1 MCDVT
6 DVISFSQ
13 AAEQKSCSR
22 ATLYRA
28 VDDGRLNDVVVG
40 ERRMLIRDEK
50 WKDFEPEFIG
60 LRARKLSDTNSN
72 GSS

>member
-40 ERRMLIRDEK
+40 ERRMLIQDGR

-60 LRARKLSDTNSN
+60 MRARKLNNTSN
-72 GSS
+72 KSS

>member
-40 ERRMLIRDEK
+40 ERRMLIQDEQ
-50 WKDFEPEFIG
+50 WQDFEPKFIG
-60 LRARKLSDTNSN
+60 LRARKHNETTNE
-72 GSS
+72 SS

>member
-1 MCDVT
+1 MCHVT

-28 VDDGRLNDVVVG
+28 VDDGRLKDVVVG
-40 ERRMLIRDEK
+40 DRRMLIQDEK
-50 WKDFEPEFIG
+50 WEDFEPKFIG
-60 LRARKLSDTNSN
+60 LRARELDNAN
-72 GSS
+72 L

>member
-40 ERRMLIRDEK
+40 DRRMLIQDEK
-50 WKDFEPEFIG
+50 WNDFEPEIIG
-60 LRARKLSDTNSN
+60 LRARKLSDTSN
-72 GSS
+72 QSS

>member
-1 MCDVT
+1 MCDVN

-40 ERRMLIRDEK
+40 DRRMLIQDEK
-50 WKDFEPEFIG
+50 WNDFEPEIIG
-60 LRARKLSDTNSN
+60 LRARKLSDTSN
-72 GSS
+72 QSS